1 MAFLQENIQPA
12 ESGSR
17 SLPHEERLDRYNRA
31 DQSPQDAPKRYKL
44 SPDGQIESGPRVLGR
59 PSKLRRLLKIIVA
72 LSTIPLIVASVIW
85 WLTARHYE
93 STDDAFI
100 DTHMV
105 SISAQVSG
113 LIVGVPVSDNRFV
126 TTGVPLVRIDPRDY
140 QVAVEQ
146 AQAQLEQAH
155 AQVAN
160 FGAQISAQQARLN
173 QAQKQVTEVQA
184 ALQYARQE
192 DKRTQRLLQTGAG
205 TVQAAQQSR
214 SDLTQ
219 KQAAFAAA
227 QANTTAADKQLAVL
241 RAQRRS
247 ALAQI
252 DVARAAFDKAKL
264 ALSRTTILAPQDGHI
279 GNLTAAIG
287 AYVQPGVALMSIVP
301 RKVWVTANFK
311 ETALAD
317 MRVGQPVDIE
327 IDAYPGRTFH
337 GHVDSIQAGSG
348 TAFSLLP
355 PENATGNFVKVV
367 QRVPVKI
374 AFDNPPNVYL
384 GPGMSVVPYV
394 KVR

>member
-1 MAFLQENIQPA
+1 MALLQENNQPA
-12 ESGSR
+12 ELGSR
-17 SLPHEERLDRYNRA
+17 SQPHEEKLDRHHRA
-31 DQSPQDAPKRYKL
+31 DRNPHEAPKPHKL
-44 SPDGQIESGPRVLGR
+44 PPDGQIESGPRAPVR
-59 PSKLRRLLKIIVA
+59 PGPLRRLLKIIAA
-72 LSTIPLIVASVIW
+72 LIAIPLIVAGAAW
-85 WLTARHYE
+85 WFNARHYE

-100 DTHMV
+100 DTRTV

-113 LIVGVPVSDNRFV
+113 LIVGVPVADNQPV
-126 TTGVPLVRIDPRDY
+126 TKGVPLVRIDPRDY

-146 AQAQLEQAH
+146 AQAQLEHAY

-160 FGAQISAQQARLN
+160 FGAQIDAQQARLN

-192 DKRTQRLLQTGAG
+192 DKRARRLLQTGAG

-219 KQAAFAAA
+219 KQAALAAA
-227 QANTTAADKQLAVL
+227 QANATATDKQLAVL
-241 RAQRRS
+241 RTQRRS
-247 ALAQI
+247 ALAQV
-252 DVARAAFDKAKL
+252 DVARAALDKAKL
-264 ALSRTTILAPQDGHI
+264 ALSRTTILAPQDGHVT
-279 GNLTAAIG
+279 NLTAAVG
-287 AYVQPGVALMSIVP
+287 AYVQPGLALMSIVP

-327 IDAYPGRTFH
+327 IDAYPGRVFH
-337 GHVDSIQAGSG
+337 GHVDSIQAGTG

-374 AFDNPPNVYL
+374 DFDKPPNVYL